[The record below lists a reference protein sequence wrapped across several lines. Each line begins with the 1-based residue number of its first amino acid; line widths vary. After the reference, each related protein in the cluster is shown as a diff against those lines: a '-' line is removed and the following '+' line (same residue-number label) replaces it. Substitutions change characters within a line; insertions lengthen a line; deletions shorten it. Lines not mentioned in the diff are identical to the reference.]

1 MRALSAMTMKSGTT
15 REQQIRAAVMLTFCD
30 TMSTAC
36 QRLEQL
42 SGKEWRRLLTWLN
55 TSGLALYFYDR
66 LLELNQANILPPDVL
81 AYLQRSLAENIAR
94 TEGMFTELKALHLA
108 FESKKLSF
116 AVLKGFSLWPHSVPR
131 PELRSQLDLDFLI
144 AANGSSVARQILES
158 RGYHLHAISGRSWE
172 FKTNEVPGR
181 SLKSLYKDSPCRS
194 VELHVEDGS
203 APCGSLLDHA
213 ERLCIGGSIIP
224 VLSPA
229 DLFLGQG
236 VHCFKHICSEF
247 SRAAHLIEFRRH
259 VLTRYSDTAF
269 WSDLRQIAWQNPRVP
284 SALGV
289 ITLLITRVMG
299 DFAPDALTSWTV
311 DKLPPRV
318 RLWVELY
325 GRRAV
330 LTSFPGNKLYLLL
343 QRELSSSGVSS
354 KRSLRQAL
362 LPLSLP
368 PLIVH
373 AQTHET
379 LWMCARR
386 YGAQLRFV
394 LFRLRFHAVQ
404 GLSYLR
410 ESVRWRRYT
419 TGLAS

>member
-1 MRALSAMTMKSGTT
+1 MRVPSAMTMNYRTSQ
-15 REQQIRAAVMLTFCD
+15 EQQIRAAVLLTFCD
-30 TMSTAC
+30 PMPESC
-36 QRLEQL
+36 QRLAQL
-42 SGKEWRRLLTWLN
+42 SGKEWQRLLTWLD

-66 LLELNQANILPPDVL
+66 LLELNRGDVLPPEVL
-81 AYLQRSLAENIAR
+81 ARLQRSLAQNLAR
-94 TEGMFTELKALHLA
+94 TEGMLAELKALHLA
-108 FESKKLSF
+108 FQSKKLSY

-144 AANGSSVARQILES
+144 AARSVSVARQILES
-158 RGYHLHAISGRSWE
+158 RGYYLRAISGRSLE
-172 FKTNEVPGR
+172 FKTNESPGR
-181 SLKSLYKDSPCRS
+181 SLKTLYKDSPDRS
-194 VELHVEDGS
+194 VELHVEDGIP
-203 APCGSLLDHA
+203 ACKPLLDRT
-213 ERLCIGGSIIP
+213 EQLCIGGSSMP
-224 VLSPA
+224 VLAPA

-247 SRAAHLIEFRRH
+247 SRAAHLVEFRRH
-259 VLTRYSDTAF
+259 VLARYSDMAF
-269 WSDLRQIAWQNPRVP
+269 WSELRQIVRQNSRATF
-284 SALGV
+284 ALGV
-289 ITLLITRVMG
+289 ITLLVTRVMG

-343 QRELSSSGVSS
+343 QRELASSGVPS
-354 KRSLRQAL
+354 KRSVRKAL
-362 LPLSLP
+362 LPLRLP

-373 AQTHET
+373 AGRHESP
-379 LWMCARR
+379 WMCARR
-386 YGAQLRFV
+386 YGAQLRFI

-410 ESVRWRRYT
+410 ESVRWRRCT
-419 TGLAS
+419 NGLAS